1 MGEKDMVALLQGL
14 HEVEHAGPELR
25 HRLST
30 RCAET
35 VECRQPVTDLT
46 RAVVPR
52 LSLERPEVQLAK
64 PAISDV
70 LAGGEGGGLRGPDQI

>member
-1 MGEKDMVALLQGL
+1 VGEKDVVALVQGL
-14 HEVEHAGPELR
+14 HEVEHAGPELC

-35 VECRQPVTDLT
+35 VEGGQPVTDL
-46 RAVVPR
+46 APALVPHR
-52 LSLERPEVQLAK
+52 SLERPEVQLAK

-70 LAGGEGGGLRGPDQI
+70 LAGGEGRGFRCPDQI